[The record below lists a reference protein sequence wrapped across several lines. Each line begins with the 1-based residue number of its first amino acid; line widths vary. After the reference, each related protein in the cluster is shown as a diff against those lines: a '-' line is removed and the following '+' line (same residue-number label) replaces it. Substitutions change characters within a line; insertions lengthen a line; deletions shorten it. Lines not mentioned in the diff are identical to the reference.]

1 MLRIDSVEAGYGRVQ
16 VLRGASL
23 EVGPGERV
31 GLFGPNGHG
40 KTTLFRVVS
49 GLIEP
54 WSGTIEYDGK
64 PSAGENSAAL
74 LDRGMVH
81 VPQGN
86 TLFPGMSVEENLSL
100 GAFSRDGW
108 KDREERMAEVFG
120 LFPKLADRR
129 GQLARTLSGGERQ
142 MVSIG
147 IGIMSRPRMLLLDEP
162 TLGLAPRVKD
172 ELSDAI
178 GKIADSGVT
187 LLLIDQ
193 DIEFLIQLTQ
203 RLYLLER
210 GSIVLE
216 RKSDELLDDQEILS
230 IYFGKNA

>member
-1 MLRIDSVEAGYGRVQ
+1 MLKLDSLDAGYGRVQ

-23 EVGPGERV
+23 EVAEGERV

-40 KTTLFRVVS
+40 KTTLFRAVS
-49 GLIEP
+49 GLITP
-54 WSGTIEYDGK
+54 WAGSIEYDGR
-64 PSAGENSAAL
+64 PAAGEKPASL
-74 LDRGMVH
+74 LSRGMVH

-86 TLFPGMSVEENLSL
+86 TLFPGMSVEENLAL
-100 GAFSRDGW
+100 GAFSGSGW
-108 KDREERMAEVFG
+108 SSRTQHMADVFE
-120 LFPKLADRR
+120 LFPKLAERR
-129 GQLARTLSGGERQ
+129 SQLARTLSGGERQ

-147 IGIMSRPRMLLLDEP
+147 IGMMSKPRMLLLDEP

-172 ELSDAI
+172 ELAEAI
-178 GKIADSGVT
+178 RKITASGVT

-193 DIEFLIQLTQ
+193 DIDFLLQLTQ

-216 RKSDELLDDQEILS
+216 RRSDEPVDDQEILS
-230 IYFGKNA
+230 IYFGTSA

>member
-1 MLRIDSVEAGYGRVQ
+1 MLKVTDLDAGYGRVQ
-16 VLRGASL
+16 VLREASL
-23 EVGPGERV
+23 EVGSGERV

-40 KTTLFRVVS
+40 KTTLFRAAS

-54 WSGTIEYDGK
+54 WSGTIEYDGH
-64 PSAGENSAAL
+64 STAGEKPASL
-74 LDRGMVH
+74 LARGMVH

-100 GAFSRDGW
+100 GAFSRASW
-108 KDREERMAEVFG
+108 SSRMERMTEVFE

-129 GQLARTLSGGERQ
+129 SQLARTLSGGERQ

-147 IGIMSRPRMLLLDEP
+147 IGMMSKPRMLLLDEP
-162 TLGLAPRVKD
+162 TLGLAPRIKD
-172 ELSDAI
+172 ELADAI
-178 GKIADSGVT
+178 GKITETGVT

-193 DIEFLIQLTQ
+193 DIEFLVQLTE

-216 RKSDELLDDQEILS
+216 RRSDELEDDREILS
-230 IYFGKNA
+230 IYFGTSA